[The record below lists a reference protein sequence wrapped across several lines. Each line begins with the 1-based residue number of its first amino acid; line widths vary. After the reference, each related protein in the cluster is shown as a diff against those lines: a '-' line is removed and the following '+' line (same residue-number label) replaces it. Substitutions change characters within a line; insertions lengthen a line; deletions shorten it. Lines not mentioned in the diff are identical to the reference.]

1 MLKVTKICKFLV
13 KTTGATSVTRQLLL
27 VQTSLQLQQQLVRK
41 RTIEQHTG
49 AYSKPA
55 FLAKNSR
62 RIFTDMLHLYG
73 TRGEY

>member
-13 KTTGATSVTRQLLL
+13 KTTGATSVTRQLL

-41 RTIEQHTG
+41 RTIEQHMG